1 MCNIQSNLVLIVKY
15 DHITLEMKK
24 NILVVEDDEDLRG
37 IYKEILE
44 LYDYDVQIALNG
56 LEGVEIFK
64 EKNHL

>member
-1 MCNIQSNLVLIVKY
+1 MVMGK
-15 DHITLEMKK
+15 T
-24 NILVVEDDEDLRG
+24 ILVVEDDEDLHG

-64 EKNHL
+64 QKNHL